1 MIFHYDDPDR
11 VSKMKAFIVLGDA
24 TCLKILYV
32 LDRQGEKNFSELKEI
47 IEVNPASLSKKL
59 RVLAEAGI
67 LNSDRTHDNLRVY
80 YSIAQHKRQIRKF
93 LESFERLAQ
102 EL

>member
-11 VSKMKAFIVLGDA
+11 VSKMKAFIILGDA
-24 TCLKILYV
+24 TCMKILYV
-32 LDRQGEKNFSELKEI
+32 LDRHGDKNFSELKEI

-59 RVLAEAGI
+59 RLLMEAG
-67 LNSDRTHDNLRVY
+67 LLSSDRTHDNLRVY
-80 YSIAQHKRQIRKF
+80 YKIAQHKRQLKKF
-93 LESFERLAQ
+93 LEAFEKLAQ